1 MTNRELIHE
10 FYTAFAR
17 HDHQAMAACYHDEA
31 RFTDPVF
38 GTLDVRQV
46 RAMWRMLIE
55 RSGGNLE
62 ITFRDVEANESS
74 GSAVWE
80 ARYIFGQ
87 TGRPVLNIIRARF
100 EFTEGKIHRHYD
112 EFSLWR
118 WSRQALGL
126 PGLLIGYTG
135 FFRSR
140 LQKQTRKLLVTY
152 MESHG

>member
-17 HDHQAMAACYHDEA
+17 HDPQAMAACYHHEA
-31 RFTDPVF
+31 EFSDPAF
-38 GTLDVRQV
+38 GTLNAVEV
-46 RAMWRMLIE
+46 RAMWKMLIE
-55 RSGGNLE
+55 RSGGKLE
-62 ITFRDVEANESS
+62 ITFRDVEANDSS
-74 GSAVWE
+74 GSAIWE
-80 ARYIFGQ
+80 ARYIFRQ

-100 EFTEGKIHRHYD
+100 EFMEGKIRRHFD
-112 EFSLWR
+112 KFDLWR

-126 PGLLIGYTG
+126 PGLMIGYTD

-140 LQKQTRKLLVTY
+140 LQKQTRKLLATY

>member
-1 MTNRELIHE
+1 MTNRELIEE
-10 FYTAFAR
+10 FYTAFSR

-31 RFTDPVF
+31 RFTDPAF
-38 GTLDVRQV
+38 GTLNVRQV

-55 RSGGNLE
+55 RSGGKLE

-74 GSAVWE
+74 GSAVWK
-80 ARYIFGQ
+80 ARYIFRQ
-87 TGRPVLNIIRARF
+87 TGRPVLNIIRTRF

-126 PGLLIGYTG
+126 PGLLIGYTV

-140 LQKQTRKLLVTY
+140 LQKQTRKLLAAY

>member
-17 HDHQAMAACYHDEA
+17 HDHQAMAAFYHDEA
-31 RFTDPVF
+31 RFTDPAF
-38 GTLDVRQV
+38 GTLNVRQV

-140 LQKQTRKLLVTY
+140 LQKQTRKLLDTY

>member
-31 RFTDPVF
+31 RFTDPAF